1 MFTKPVKISAQKTVE
16 GWLKDFKDEMVATVK
31 KMIKKAYD
39 ELNKQETTI
48 VRQEWVL
55 NHCGQAIAVASMLYF
70 TD

>member
-39 ELNKQETTI
+39 ELNK
-48 VRQEWVL
+48 
-55 NHCGQAIAVASMLYF
+55 
-70 TD
+70 